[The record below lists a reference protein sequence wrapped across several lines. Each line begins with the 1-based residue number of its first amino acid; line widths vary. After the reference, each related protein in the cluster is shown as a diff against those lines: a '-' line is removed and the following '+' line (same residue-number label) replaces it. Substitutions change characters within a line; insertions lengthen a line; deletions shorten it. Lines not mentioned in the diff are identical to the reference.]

1 MFGRPTRKVVQRR
14 LCTLVVR
21 LVVRAGCALVV
32 RWLCALV
39 VRTGFLRIIAK
50 ISAQS
55 VRLCAE
61 VVYTTKLERNLHNHA
76 AQPKKVVG
84 LEWHNQTARLKTP
97 IPVWHNLLRL

>member
-1 MFGRPTRKVVQRR
+1 MCIHTVFYLEKNVWPANEPW
-14 LCTLVVR
+14 LCRVGCVR
-21 LVVRAGCALVV
+21 WLCA
-32 RWLCALV
+32 WLCALV

-61 VVYTTKLERNLHNHA
+61 VVYTTKLEPNLHNHV

-97 IPVWHNLLRL
+97 IPTLHNLLRL